1 VIKNCFLRTDDDC
14 IAMKGMQSP
23 PNDKNVER
31 ITIEN
36 TILWCDKAK
45 TILLGHESRAG
56 YMRDIKFQNIDIVH
70 MGHHAFVLEPGE
82 EMKLENV
89 LFENIRINGNG
100 QKDLI
105 SIRPVVNQYMR
116 TKVPGYVNN
125 ITFMNISVSGIA
137 GKYGIGLGGADEK
150 HIVSG
155 VTMTNFSV
163 LGEKLTKGSK
173 NLQIYNYLYK
183 F

>member
-1 VIKNCFLRTDDDC
+1 
-14 IAMKGMQSP
+14 
-23 PNDKNVER
+23 
-31 ITIEN
+31 
-36 TILWCDKAK
+36 
-45 TILLGHESRAG
+45 
-56 YMRDIKFQNIDIVH
+56 

-82 EMKLENV
+82 EMKLVNV

-105 SIRPVVNQYMR
+105 SIKPVVNQYMR

-137 GKYGIGLGGADEK
+137 GKYGIGLAGADEK

-173 NLQIYNYLYK
+173 NLQIDNYVSK
-183 F
+183 FEIK